1 MIKKITRT
9 SKNLGEIIWES
20 VLEKFANA
28 KTKKEIESFF
38 GILMT
43 SQERESVARRLAVL
57 SLIDKG
63 LHYREIGEKLWVSP
77 VTISTIKKSILSRDY
92 KSHHQ
97 LRKEKSVLKNN
108 NIENKL
114 VEESAFSQWLDHISF
129 LIENSPQISGPRWRF
144 LRYNPTLP
152 KKYRHR

>member
-1 MIKKITRT
+1 MAPKITKT

-20 VLEKFANA
+20 VLEKFSNA
-28 KTKKEIESFF
+28 KTQKEVESFF
-38 GILMT
+38 DSLIT
-43 SQERESVARRLAVL
+43 SQERENIARRLAVL
-57 SLIDKG
+57 SLVDKG

-97 LRKEKSVLKNN
+97 LRKERSVLANN
-108 NIENKL
+108 NIENKF
-114 VEESAFSQWLDHISF
+114 VGESAFSQWLDHISF
-129 LIENSPQISGPRWRF
+129 LIENAPQINGPRWRF

-152 KKYRHR
+152 KKYRHQ